1 MAGSLGLP
9 AEFGLQMQVTNAWAG
24 KGAKLELLQ
33 QLLLFSL
40 ARSGV
45 AAIMKRA
52 GGEYLY
58 AANIPDC
65 WPIPPDGV
73 PTHRRI
79 FGEELGAIIEGATAR
94 SVATDEVVVLNVSHR
109 ETDRRF
115 EFAFERVMADG
126 TYFLLV
132 TIVETT
138 EEFRREQRLRA
149 ILRELNHRTKNLLA
163 IVQSIAAQTARSS
176 MSLPGFLARF
186 NGRVYSLARSQDLVV
201 DTSWNGAR
209 LHDLIRAQ
217 AGKYVDQ
224 PSQFLTLTGI
234 DPLLDP
240 NEALHVGLA
249 IHELF
254 IDAISVGEAGQPFPL
269 IEIDCRRV
277 VENGENFLEIRWE
290 QTNPAIDGLDEE
302 QAGDPDRFASSV
314 LTRITPTAVGGT
326 ATLFNDGVNVRYT
339 LRFPHAL

>member
-1 MAGSLGLP
+1 MQVRNVWAGS
-9 AEFGLQMQVTNAWAG
+9 
-24 KGAKLELLQ
+24 GAKLELLQ
-33 QLLLFSL
+33 QLLMVSL

-58 AANIPDC
+58 AANVPDC
-65 WPIPPDGV
+65 WPIPADGV

-79 FGEELGAIIEGATAR
+79 FGEELGRQIEGATAK
-94 SVATDEVVVLNVSHR
+94 SVATDEVVMLNLSHE

-115 EFAFERVMADG
+115 EFAFERVVADG
-126 TYFLLV
+126 DYYLLV

-138 EEFRREQRLRA
+138 EEYRREQRLRA

-201 DTSWNGAR
+201 DTSWTGAR

-224 PSQFLTLTGI
+224 PSEFLVMSGL
-234 DPLLDP
+234 DPLLNP
-240 NEALHVGLA
+240 NESLHVGLA
-249 IHELF
+249 VHELF
-254 IDAISVGEAGQPFPL
+254 VDAIAVGESGQPFPL
-269 IEIDCRRV
+269 IEIQCQRQD
-277 VENGENFLEIRWE
+277 EGSKSWLEFRWE
-290 QTNPAIDGLDEE
+290 QTTTASDCSELEE
-302 QAGDPDRFASSV
+302 GSDHDRFASSV
-314 LTRITPTAVGGT
+314 LTRVTPAAVGGE
-326 ATLFNDGVNVRYT
+326 AELRSDGANVCYT
-339 LRFPHAL
+339 LRFPHDF